1 MKVSLKRLN
10 NDYHFETKNERGNVV
25 YLDNK
30 SVENPQGTSPMDLLL
45 RAIAGCSSIDVVM
58 ILRKQKVELDDLRVE
73 VEGYRED
80 GAVPNVFKKIHLHF
94 ILEGETTAAKAIR
107 AVDLSMDK
115 YCSVSKMLEK
125 AAEISFSITLNG
137 EKIK

>member
-1 MKVSLKRLN
+1 MKISLKRLN
-10 NDYHFETKNERGNVV
+10 KDYHFETLNERGDVV
-25 YLDNK
+25 HLDNK
-30 SVENPQGTSPMDLLL
+30 SVEDPQGTSPMDLLL

-58 ILRKQKVELDDLRVE
+58 ILRKQKVELDDLQVE

-94 ILEGETTAAKAIR
+94 KLKGNTTAAKVVR
-107 AVDLSMDK
+107 AVDLSIEK

-125 AAEISFSITLNG
+125 AVEIEYSISLND
-137 EKIK
+137 EKVK